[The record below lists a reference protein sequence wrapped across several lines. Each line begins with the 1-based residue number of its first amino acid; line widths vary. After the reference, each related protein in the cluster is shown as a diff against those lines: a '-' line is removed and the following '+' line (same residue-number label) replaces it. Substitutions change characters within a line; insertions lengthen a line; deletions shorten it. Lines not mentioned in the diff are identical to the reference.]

1 MLKQNGSSGNHSRE
15 GTYYDHHASL
25 RGTER
30 SIDHNI
36 GSDIALGLDTEDTV
50 PEHIASNDII
60 KPDRKQKR
68 RDQYMARRNRL
79 TPEQKEEINARR
91 REARKKTEEERTA
104 RQREARQRMTPEE
117 KQQSNTLRRAA
128 YQNMMVEDKQER
140 NSCRR
145 ASYQNMPVEENQE
158 RNYCRRV
165 AYQNM
170 TDEEKQETNA
180 RRRARVQNIPP
191 KEKQKMLA
199 QRNAILTARRNI
211 PCAESI
217 AMPRPDAATLAT
229 PNLMSTTH
237 ARDPAASTP
246 SPQLASKAGYSF
258 ESDGNP
264 PIFTLLVMSMCVG
277 PVFTSS
283 STMQASTLVVPW
295 TIMRLPANS

>member
-1 MLKQNGSSGNHSRE
+1 
-15 GTYYDHHASL
+15 
-25 RGTER
+25 
-30 SIDHNI
+30 
-36 GSDIALGLDTEDTV
+36 
-50 PEHIASNDII
+50 
-60 KPDRKQKR
+60 
-68 RDQYMARRNRL
+68 
-79 TPEQKEEINARR
+79 
-91 REARKKTEEERTA
+91 
-104 RQREARQRMTPEE
+104 
-117 KQQSNTLRRAA
+117 
-128 YQNMMVEDKQER
+128 MMVEDKQER

-145 ASYQNMPVEENQE
+145 ASYQNMPV
-158 RNYCRRV
+158 
-165 AYQNM
+165 
-170 TDEEKQETNA
+170 EEKQETNA

-264 PIFTLLVMSMCVG
+264 PIFTLLVMSM
-277 PVFTSS
+277 
-283 STMQASTLVVPW
+283 
-295 TIMRLPANS
+295 